1 MLFIFNKLYYIEIAS
16 RYYFNLIHN
25 FNQHMKKLF
34 LSLLISCMLCGVC
47 YAQNHNVIEYELQE
61 VMNQK
66 GDEMIDVTI
75 VLKSQIDD
83 AKLQAM
89 AGRTDDKM
97 IQREIVVN
105 ELKDFSSRQQA
116 DVMSVLKAEETN
128 GNVTAIRSL
137 WIVNAI
143 SCETSREVIYQLSTH
158 PDVAVISYN
167 NEVGLIAKEDAA
179 LIETSSTRGPASH
192 VVTVNADDVWNQGYT
207 GKNVIVAVLDSGT
220 NIFHNDLK
228 DHLWEGDVDGET
240 VNGWNVIANNSN
252 IVDDNGHGTHCAGI
266 VCGDGTSGTTS
277 GVAPDA
283 NLMTVKTL
291 AATGTGS
298 VDNMIAGVQFAI
310 EHGADIL
317 SISYGFKSYQISV
330 AQKELIRDA
339 FNEVLTAGAIV
350 CAAVGNDGNTIGA
363 PYNVDYPSACPS
375 PWRNPDQTLTGGLS
389 SVIAVGADDLAT
401 SSQGPS
407 TWQETDFN
415 DYQYSKW
422 THYCAFTNSLGDY
435 GGKYSQNDKPFY
447 WAVKYTPSMLT
458 GYSKISKVS
467 VFGSDINPN
476 VSISIYV
483 GGDNAPETLKYE
495 HGDVTL
501 DKMQWNEVELRE
513 DIEVNS
519 EENLWIVFKSYE
531 AIRGNTYATAD
542 SRYYSADGINWT
554 DISTVDES
562 TSMMCPWLVR
572 GYFEDNDGN
581 TSTVGLIRPDITAPG
596 NLIYSLDHLQNG
608 VYELKE
614 GTSQSTPCVAG
625 VIALMLEKNS
635 SLTPAKITEIIETT
649 AADKPAAGKNN
660 SVGAGRVDALAAVNA
675 TTAGEQNSYM
685 TVISFSPKT
694 LVPGDNKNI
703 NVIIENQGHKA
714 TTSEAQYTISMNDD
728 PYVTVVGSNTVALG
742 AINPQGIKETSFKVN
757 VNADTP
763 NGHIV
768 YITLTL
774 KDGSLTRKENIAINV
789 EKLPHVVYKTH
800 TPSQIKPEDGNVNLN
815 VTMINDGT
823 AAMAN
828 STDVT
833 LKTISTS
840 LDHFEIIDGE
850 ATIPSLGVGET
861 ATATFV
867 IKAKEEAKD
876 GYLLDLF
883 LETFSNNTTPMN
895 FVYGFE
901 TGMEGW
907 TSFDAANNNI
917 VTPWWHSS
925 EAVIHGLQVVESHY
939 GDGHIMSETMIRNNG
954 QQFYAN
960 PIDNY
965 IVSPKKFGITE
976 NSEISFYARANHEGY
991 YQEHFGL
998 AVSEAGNVNESN
1010 FTLIKEWDITESTKS
1025 WNKYTVDLSQYKGKE
1040 IYVAIRHFFT
1050 EEQWENLDN
1059 GFDVEALDID
1069 DICLSDV
1076 IIDFQHTTTFD
1087 GTDENYFNV
1096 AIFNPIDL
1104 GAPTGLDVTG
1114 TTTESITLIWDELA
1128 NAQSYNV
1135 YRDGEKVANVTEETY
1150 TDNGL
1155 VHNTEYCYT
1164 VTGMNNVYEYEHS
1177 DEVCTMTLQKDYN
1190 TAIKEFT
1197 PEVVHYDGNE
1207 VSLDITFINDG
1218 IYEHKSRSSIT
1229 ISTEDEYVTMTSAT
1243 GSMDALEPTDEATMR
1258 FTFTLNENIPNNHVI
1273 RINANVQYIYSPYTS
1288 WDLPISIT
1296 VKNDPASPKNF
1307 TATATENSVTLCWD
1321 AVANAIRYNV
1331 YRNGEYVGNTAS
1343 TTYYDG
1349 GLNAGTE
1356 YSYYATSVGAD
1367 GESEPSKE
1375 VSVTTLE
1382 ESDGV
1387 VLQSFEMGTGIGQ
1400 NITLTATLINN
1411 SGVDTPEATTATLTC
1426 DDEYVTIVY
1435 GTYDLGSV
1443 AAGATKDAVF
1453 TIKLSK
1459 ETPLNH
1465 VLSFN
1470 VTTEYE
1476 SGGGGESFVYYSFE
1490 DGFDDWTIID
1500 SDGDDHTWFHYPTT
1514 SLSVHGMSNP
1524 GSHGGD
1530 GYLINS
1536 SYCSKH
1542 GGALTPD
1549 DYIVSPTMLRAT
1561 EETTISFWVR
1571 AQGSYRYSQ
1580 EHYGVAVSTTTNNDP
1595 NSFTTI
1601 AEYTI
1606 NPEVS
1611 TDTDL
1616 FGWNEVTVSLKNY
1629 SGQNIYVAIRHFDC
1643 SDEQA
1648 IGIDDITI
1656 AGLQTGGTSVHT
1668 SSFSVT
1674 ANPSLNT
1681 FAGTGLWSNASLWSK
1696 GLVPSTTDDV
1706 IVAGDATI
1714 ESGNI
1719 TVNTLSI
1726 EEGSLTMN
1734 GGALTVSG
1742 LLVNTD
1748 ADALIINEGA
1758 QVFQNND
1765 NVAATFK
1772 MNVVNWND
1780 VNSWQFMASPLT
1792 NVVIEDFVPT
1802 TGYDL
1807 FKYDGTQTNEWYNYK
1822 GHVNDF
1828 EKTFYQ
1834 GRGYLVSYETET
1846 SAIFKGVLNNEN
1858 SFNFSDVSTY
1868 IADDHFANFYLLGNP
1883 FTFDMKWND
1892 MTANNI
1898 YDNGYATI
1906 NVSGSYTYHSGNDII
1921 SVGDGF
1927 FVLTT
1932 GENPSLSYGAS
1943 SKNERSFDV
1952 NSLNITSMSNEGSD
1966 NVILTFAGQ
1975 ENEGFT
1981 KLDNFNEN
1989 IAIIYVEN
1997 NGGRYGVMS
2006 YDDNTTEVELCFH
2019 ANRMG
2024 SYTIGIEPDGKFKS
2038 VTLIDKFTGIET
2050 NMLVENYNFTATSGD
2065 NVNRFIVRMVN
2076 GQESTDNSHFVFQ
2089 SGEDLIIDAEGT
2101 VQIIDVMGR
2110 VLLSDEVESTNNRI
2124 NVSSFRNGTYM
2135 VRVINGSEV
2144 EVEKVVIY

>member
-143 SCETSREVIYQLSTH
+143 SCETSRDVIYQLSTH

-375 PWRNPDQTLTGGLS
+375 PWKNPDQTLAGGLS

-407 TWQETDFN
+407 TWQDTDFN

-542 SRYYSADGINWT
+542 SRYYSADGTNWT

-562 TSMMCPWLVR
+562 TSKMCPWLVR

-608 VYELKE
+608 VYELKT

-660 SVGAGRVDALAAVNA
+660 RVGAGRVDALAAVNA

-742 AINPQGIKETSFKVN
+742 AINPKGIKETSFKVN

-840 LDHFEIIDGE
+840 LNHFEIIDGE

-883 LETFSNNTTPMN
+883 LETFSNNATPMN

-901 TGMEGW
+901 TGMESW

-917 VTPWWHSS
+917 ATPWWHSS

-998 AVSEAGNVNESN
+998 AVSETGNVNESD

-1050 EEQWENLDN
+1050 DEQWENLDN

-1197 PEVVHYDGNE
+1197 PEVVYYDGNE

-1218 IYEHKSRSSIT
+1218 IYEHESKSSIT

-1243 GSMDALEPTDEATMR
+1243 GSMAALKPTEEVTKLFA
-1258 FTFTLNENIPNNHVI
+1258 FTLDENIPNNRQVTF
-1273 RINANVQYIYSPYTS
+1273 NANVKYMYGNTS
-1288 WDLPISIT
+1288 WDIPFT
-1296 VKNDPASPKNF
+1296 MVVKNDPNSPKNLN
-1307 TATATENSVTLCWD
+1307 ATAKTENSVTLEWSSVPS
-1321 AVANAIRYNV
+1321 AVRYNV
-1331 YRNGEYVGNTAS
+1331 YRDDVFVGNTTATS
-1343 TTYYDG
+1343 YYDG
-1349 GLNAGTE
+1349 GLNAETE
-1356 YSYYATSVGAD
+1356 YRYSVTSVTAD
-1367 GESEPSKE
+1367 GESERSKE
-1375 VSVTTLE
+1375 LAVTTNKVSNGIILH
-1382 ESDGV
+1382 
-1387 VLQSFEMGTGIGQ
+1387 SFTMGSAIGE
-1400 NITLTATLINN
+1400 NVELTATLINKG
-1411 SGVDTPEATTATLTC
+1411 SETTPDETTATLSC
-1426 DDEYVTIVY
+1426 DDSFVTIID
-1435 GTYDLGSV
+1435 GTYDIGSI

-1453 TIKLSK
+1453 TIKLDENIPSNYK
-1459 ETPLNH
+1459 LD
-1465 VLSFN
+1465 FN
-1470 VTTEYE
+1470 VTTEYQSTGTSYQNYE
-1476 SGGGGESFVYYSFE
+1476 YSFDTDFE
-1490 DGFDDWTIID
+1490 GWTAYDYYINNN
-1500 SDGDDHTWFHYPTT
+1500 HTWYH
-1514 SLSVHGMSNP
+1514 SSESA
-1524 GSHGGD
+1524 SHSPAKPESYAGEGH
-1530 GYLINS
+1530 LMNAT
-1536 SYCSKH
+1536 YCSKH
-1542 GGALTPD
+1542 NSYDASDIVWSPSRIRISENTMISFYVRSTGTTD
-1549 DYIVSPTMLRAT
+1549 RFCKDSYYIVYSDNVENPGGSFDDFFVYYQLTTSEKNQWNYKEYSLSSQNGKEIWVGIFHEANDDNADGLCIDEVTFTNVLT
-1561 EETTISFWVR
+1561 EGNTTISH
-1571 AQGSYRYSQ
+1571 A
-1580 EHYGVAVSTTTNNDP
+1580 
-1595 NSFTTI
+1595 
-1601 AEYTI
+1601 
-1606 NPEVS
+1606 
-1611 TDTDL
+1611 
-1616 FGWNEVTVSLKNY
+1616 
-1629 SGQNIYVAIRHFDC
+1629 
-1643 SDEQA
+1643 
-1648 IGIDDITI
+1648 
-1656 AGLQTGGTSVHT
+1656 
-1668 SSFSVT
+1668 SSFSVI
-1674 ANPSLNT
+1674 ANQSLNI
-1681 FAGTGLWSNASLWSK
+1681 FAGTGLWSNSTLWSK

-1734 GGALTVSG
+1734 GGVLTVSG

-1846 SAIFKGVLNNEN
+1846 SAIFKGMLNNEN

-1892 MTANNI
+1892 MTTNNI

-1906 NVSGSYTYHSGNDII
+1906 NVGGSYTYHSGNDII

-2006 YDDNTTEVELCFH
+2006 YDENTTEVELCFH

-2050 NMLVENYNFTATSGD
+2050 NMLVEDYNFTATSGD
-2065 NVNRFIVRMVN
+2065 NVNRFIVKLVN
-2076 GQESTDNSHFVFQ
+2076 GQQTTDNIHFVYQ
-2089 SGEDLIIDAEGT
+2089 SGEDLIIDAEGV

-2110 VLLSDEVESTNNRI
+2110 VVYSDDVESTNNRI
-2124 NVSSFRNGTYM
+2124 NVSDFGDGTYV
-2135 VRVINGSEV
+2135 VRVINETEV
-2144 EVEKVVIY
+2144 KVEKVVIY

>member
-1 MLFIFNKLYYIEIAS
+1 
-16 RYYFNLIHN
+16 
-25 FNQHMKKLF
+25 MKKFLF
-34 LSLLISCMLCGVC
+34 LLVSCILCNIGF
-47 YAQNHNVIEYELQE
+47 AQVNVIETELQE
-61 VMNQK
+61 VMDQK

-75 VLKSQIDD
+75 IFKSQMDA
-83 AKLQAM
+83 AKLQAK
-89 AGRTDDKM
+89 AERSDKSL
-97 IQREIVVN
+97 QREIVVS
-105 ELKDFSSRQQA
+105 ELKDFSLRQQS
-116 DVMSVLKAEETN
+116 DVMAVLQAEEMG
-128 GNVTAIRSL
+128 GNVANISPL

-143 SCETSREVIYQLSTH
+143 SCEASRDVIYKLASH
-158 PDVAVISYN
+158 PDVAKLSYN
-167 NEVGLIAKEDAA
+167 KEIQ
-179 LIETSSTRGPASH
+179 LLSEEQMSETAGATRGPASH
-192 VVTVNADDVWNQGYT
+192 VVTINADDVWGQNYT
-207 GKNVIVAVLDSGT
+207 GKNVVVAVLDTGT
-220 NIFHNDLK
+220 NIYHNDLK
-228 DHLWEGDVDGET
+228 DHLWEGAVDTDDDGNPDEV
-240 VNGWNVIANNSN
+240 VNGWDFSVNNGNSN
-252 IVDDNGHGTHCAGI
+252 IIDDNGHGTHCAGI
-266 VCGDGTSGTTS
+266 VCGDGTSGTTT

-283 NLMTVKTL
+283 LLMTVKVL
-291 AATGTGS
+291 GGTGTGS
-298 VDNMIAGVQFAI
+298 VDNMIAGVQFAVD
-310 EHGADIL
+310 HGADIL
-317 SISYGFKSYQISV
+317 SMSLGYKSHQISV

-339 FNEVLTAGAIV
+339 FDAVLTSGAIV
-350 CAAVGNDGNTIGA
+350 CAAVGNDGNTYGA
-363 PYNVDYPSACPS
+363 PYNVDYPAACPS
-375 PWRNPDQTLTGGLS
+375 PWRNPDQTLEGGLS
-389 SVIAVGADDLAT
+389 SVIAVGADDIAA

-407 TWQETDFN
+407 TWQDTEFN

-483 GGDNAPETLKYE
+483 GGDNAPKTLKYE

-501 DKMQWNEVELRE
+501 EKMQWNEVELGE

-531 AIRGNTYATAD
+531 AIRGKTYATAD
-542 SRYYSADGINWT
+542 SRYYSADGTNWT

-562 TSMMCPWLVR
+562 TSKMCPWLVS

-596 NLIYSLDHLQNG
+596 SLIYSLDHLQNG

-635 SLTPAKITEIIETT
+635 SLTPAEITEIIETT
-649 AADKPAAGKNN
+649 AANKPAGGKNN

-675 TTAGEQNSYM
+675 TEAGDQNSYM

-714 TTSEAQYTISMNDD
+714 TTSEAQYTISVNDD

-742 AINPQGIKETSFKVN
+742 AVEPQDIKETSFKVN

-763 NGHIV
+763 NGHVV

-774 KDGSLTRKENIAINV
+774 KDGSLTRKENIAIKV

-800 TPSQIKPEDGNVNLN
+800 TPGQIRPEDGNVNLI
-815 VTMINDGT
+815 VTMVNDGT

-833 LKTISTS
+833 LKTLSSS
-840 LDHFEIIDGE
+840 LEHFEIIEDE
-850 ATIPSLGVGET
+850 ATVRPLGVGET

-883 LETFSNNTTPMN
+883 LETFSDNTTPMN

-917 VTPWWHSS
+917 ATPWWHSS

-976 NSEISFYARANHEGY
+976 NSKISFWARANFEAC

-998 AVSEAGNVNESN
+998 AVSETGNVNELD
-1010 FTLIKEWDITESTKS
+1010 FTLIEEWDITESTKS

-1050 EEQWENLDN
+1050 DEQWENLDN
-1059 GFDVEALDID
+1059 GFDVQALDID

-1096 AIFNPIDL
+1096 AIYNPVDL
-1104 GAPTGLDVTG
+1104 GAPTGLEVTES
-1114 TTTESITLIWDELA
+1114 TTESITLIWDELA

-1177 DEVCTMTLQKDYN
+1177 DEVCTMTVQKDYN

-1218 IYEHKSRSSIT
+1218 IYEHKSISSIT

-1243 GSMDALEPTDEATMR
+1243 GSMVALDPTEEVTKTFA
-1258 FTFTLNENIPNNHVI
+1258 FTLKENIPNNHEI
-1273 RINANVQYIYSPYTS
+1273 QFNANVEYKYEDGS
-1288 WDLPISIT
+1288 WDIPFTIV

-1349 GLNAGTE
+1349 GLNAGIE

-1382 ESDGV
+1382 ESEGV

-1400 NITLTATLINN
+1400 EITLTATLINN

-1426 DDEYVTIVY
+1426 DDKYVTIVD

-1443 AAGATKDAVF
+1443 ETGATKDAEF
-1453 TIKLSK
+1453 RIILSE

-1476 SGGGGESFVYYSFE
+1476 GEGGGDATTTYSY
-1490 DGFDDWTIID
+1490 GFDDGTLNGWQAID
-1500 SDGDDHTWFHYPTT
+1500 
-1514 SLSVHGMSNP
+1514 MN
-1524 GSHGGD
+1524 GD
-1530 GYLINS
+1530 GKTWQYTTIYTHEGAGCIKNLAYSGGYLNQQ
-1536 SYCSKH
+1536 
-1542 GGALTPD
+1542 
-1549 DYIVSPTMLRAT
+1549 DYIVSPTKIIPT
-1561 EETTISFWVR
+1561 ETTEFSFWVTPDH
-1571 AQGSYRYSQ
+1571 ASYCIESCTI
-1580 EHYGVAVSTTTNNDP
+1580 VVSESENLPSTHGEFVQLLRCNLEEKGWKK
-1595 NSFTTI
+1595 FTQ
-1601 AEYTI
+1601 
-1606 NPEVS
+1606 
-1611 TDTDL
+1611 
-1616 FGWNEVTVSLKNY
+1616 SLSAYAGKE
-1629 SGQNIYVAIRHFDC
+1629 IWVAIYHFENGEF
-1643 SDEQA
+1643 SGNALQ
-1648 IGIDDITI
+1648 IDDITI
-1656 AGLQTGGTSVHT
+1656 SNVMTSGGGVTITYV
-1668 SSFSVT
+1668 SSFSVI
-1674 ANPSLNT
+1674 ANQSLNT

-1748 ADALIINEGA
+1748 ADAFVINNGA
-1758 QVFQNND
+1758 QVIQNND
-1765 NVAATFK
+1765 KVAAT
-1772 MNVVNWND
+1772 VNMDIVDWNK
-1780 VNSWQFMASPLT
+1780 WQFIASP
-1792 NVVIEDFVPT
+1792 VKDIEIEGFVPS

-1807 FKYDGTQTNEWYNYK
+1807 FKYDGTKKDAEWVNYQ
-1822 GHVNDF
+1822 GHVADF
-1828 EKTFYQ
+1828 EETFQQ
-1834 GRGYLVSYETET
+1834 GRGYLASYETET
-1846 SAIFKGVLNNEN
+1846 TATFKGVLNKKS
-1858 SFNFSDVSTY
+1858 SFTFSDVKAHDEENY
-1868 IADDHFANFYLLGNP
+1868 YANFYLLGNP
-1883 FTFDMKWND
+1883 FTFNMDI
-1892 MTANNI
+1892 NNLVASGMETGI
-1898 YDNGYATI
+1898 AVINATGNGYEYRT
-1906 NVSGSYTYHSGNDII
+1906 SGSVN
-1921 SVGDGF
+1921 VGEGF
-1927 FVLTT
+1927 FVKTAAAT
-1932 GENPSLSYGAS
+1932 ASLSYSEGAKRGNDNVAAINLIAT
-1943 SKNERSFDV
+1943 SKAGN
-1952 NSLNITSMSNEGSD
+1952 D
-1966 NVILTFAGQ
+1966 NVIIRLAGAD
-1975 ENEGFT
+1975 NEGFN
-1981 KLDNFNEN
+1981 KLDNLDRGVAE
-1989 IAIIYVEN
+1989 IYVHN
-1997 NGGRYGVMS
+1997 DGNRYGIKS
-2006 YDDNTTEVELCFH
+2006 FDENTTEVEVAFH
-2019 ANRMG
+2019 ANEMG
-2024 SYTIGIEPDGKFKS
+2024 NYTIAAVAEGDFSS
-2038 VTLIDKFTGIET
+2038 VVLLDRFTGAET
-2050 NMLVENYNFTATSGD
+2050 NLLVEDYDFTATSRD
-2065 NVNRFIVRMVN
+2065 EHDRFIVKLVD
-2076 GQESTDNSHFVFQ
+2076 GQQSADNSHFAYV
-2089 SGEDLIIDAEGT
+2089 SGEDLILEAEGK

-2110 VLLSDEVESTNNRI
+2110 MVYSNDVEGDNNRI
-2124 NVSSFRNGTYM
+2124 DVSNFRNGAYV
-2135 VRVINGSEV
+2135 VRLINEEGV
-2144 EVEKVVIY
+2144 KVQKIIL